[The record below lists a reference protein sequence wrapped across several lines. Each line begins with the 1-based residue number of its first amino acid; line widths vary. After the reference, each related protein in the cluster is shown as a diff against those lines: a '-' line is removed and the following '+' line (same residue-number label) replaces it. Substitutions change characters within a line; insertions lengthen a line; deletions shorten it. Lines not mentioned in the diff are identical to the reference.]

1 MPEKNGTGIRKMKT
15 PLSEE
20 PFGKEAMEKLN
31 VGDLVKWTDLRK
43 GYDEDPYVMGIISE
57 LYLEKR
63 GNRFVALAK
72 INMTATGGKNTLP
85 NKEVDI
91 LVVNLEVLSKI
102 GERKNGRYSL

>member
-1 MPEKNGTGIRKMKT
+1 MKT

-31 VGDLVKWTDLRK
+31 VGDLVKWTDLKR

-63 GNRFVALAK
+63 GGRFVAK
-72 INMTATGGKNTLP
+72 INMTSTGGKNTLP

>member
-1 MPEKNGTGIRKMKT
+1 MKT

-31 VGDLVKWTDLRK
+31 VGDLVKWTDLRR
-43 GYDEDPYVMGIISE
+43 GYEGDPYVMGIISE

-63 GNRFVALAK
+63 GGRLVALAK
-72 INMTATGGKNTLP
+72 INMTATGGNNDFP

-102 GERKNGRYSL
+102 GERENGRYL

>member
-1 MPEKNGTGIRKMKT
+1 MKT
-15 PLSEE
+15 PLSEK

-31 VGDLVKWTDLRK
+31 VGDLVKWTDLKR
-43 GYDEDPYVMGIISE
+43 GCDGDPFVMGIISE

-72 INMTATGGKNTLP
+72 INMTATGGNNDFP

-102 GERKNGRYSL
+102 GERENGRYSL

>member
-1 MPEKNGTGIRKMKT
+1 MKT

-20 PFGKEAMEKLN
+20 PFGKEVMEKLN
-31 VGDLVKWTDLRK
+31 VGDLVKWTDLKR
-43 GYDEDPYVMGIISE
+43 GCDGDPFVMGIISE

-63 GNRFVALAK
+63 GGRLVALAK
-72 INMTATGGKNTLP
+72 INMTATGGNNDFP

-102 GERKNGRYSL
+102 GERENGRYSL